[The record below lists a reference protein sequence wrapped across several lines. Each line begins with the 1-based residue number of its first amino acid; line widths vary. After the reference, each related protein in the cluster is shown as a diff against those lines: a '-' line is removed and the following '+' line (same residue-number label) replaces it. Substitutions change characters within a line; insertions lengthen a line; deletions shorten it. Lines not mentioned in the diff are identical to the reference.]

1 MYMENKDRH
10 RIIPASYVILQRENK
25 ILLQRRYNTG
35 YEDGN
40 YSFVSGHVEQG
51 ESYINAIIREA
62 KEEAGVELKPEDL
75 RFVHLMHRKGE
86 DSYNERADV
95 FFAAERW
102 DGEIKNAEPHKCD
115 DLSWFDK
122 NNLPETLVPY
132 IREVLRYIDKG
143 VMYSE
148 YGWQ

>member
-1 MYMENKDRH
+1 MTHNKDRH
-10 RIIPASYVILQRENK
+10 RIIPAAYVIFQQENK

-51 ESYINAIIREA
+51 ESYSNAIIREA
-62 KEEAGVELKPEDL
+62 KEEAGVELRGQDL

-95 FFAAERW
+95 FFVAERW
-102 DGEIKNAEPHKCD
+102 SGEIANAEPHKCD

-122 NNLPETLVPY
+122 NNLPENLVPY
-132 IREVLRYIDKG
+132 IR
-143 VMYSE
+143 
-148 YGWQ
+148 

>member
-62 KEEAGVELKPEDL
+62 KEEAGVELKP
-75 RFVHLMHRKGE
+75 
-86 DSYNERADV
+86 
-95 FFAAERW
+95 
-102 DGEIKNAEPHKCD
+102 
-115 DLSWFDK
+115 
-122 NNLPETLVPY
+122 
-132 IREVLRYIDKG
+132 
-143 VMYSE
+143 
-148 YGWQ
+148 

>member
-1 MYMENKDRH
+1 MENKDRH
-10 RIIPASYVILQRENK
+10 RVIPAAYVIFHDGNK

-122 NNLPETLVPY
+122 NNLPENLIPY
-132 IREVLRYIDKG
+132 IRGVLGYIDKG

-148 YGWQ
+148 YGWR

>member
-1 MYMENKDRH
+1 MTNNKDRH
-10 RIIPASYVILQRENK
+10 RIIPAAYVILQDGNK

-62 KEEAGVELKPEDL
+62 KEEAGVELRGQDL

-95 FFAAERW
+95 FFVAARW
-102 DGEIKNAEPHKCD
+102 SGEIANVEPHKCD

-122 NNLPETLVPY
+122 SDLPENLIPY
-132 IREVLRYIDKG
+132 IREVLGYIDKD

-148 YGWQ
+148 YGWR